1 MGEAKQETLAG
12 MKFNRAVR
20 VEARPEKLSD
30 SGGAVLVREALERS
44 GLLRALSNAIEDPRD
59 ARLVTHPQKELL
71 ATFVTMLALGWR
83 DQDDADALRK
93 DPLLRLAVSERTG
106 DAPLRD
112 DPEFAGTRNPP
123 VPQGLASQP
132 TLSRLLH
139 RLASSERLEALRG
152 GLRECAERRLLA
164 LNGGRKAA
172 HITLDVDGLPIP
184 VEGLQPGSA
193 YSGYV
198 HDTIFY
204 PLVTTSAELGD
215 MISVRLR
222 RGNAHAAEG
231 ACEAIR
237 EDVQWAREHLA
248 HGVSVRIDAGMP
260 SEELLAMMEEER
272 VHYVARLRNN
282 AVLDEMAEPYLRRPV
297 GRRPTTTRMWIHECK
312 YKAEKTWSRAR
323 RVVLVVVDEPDE
335 LLLRHFW
342 LVTSWRADKVSGEKL
357 LERYRRRGE
366 AEGHLGEF
374 KDVVGLKLSSSPRG
388 ERSEDWRSKIY
399 GPVRTCDDPFF
410 RANDAL
416 LQLCAIAYNAMHML
430 RRVLYLGLPPGE
442 HGWSLQRLRE
452 RVLRVAARVTL
463 HSRRVI
469 VVVTNASARYWSL
482 IWQNWTALDEPLA
495 CPQ

>member
-12 MKFNRAVR
+12 LKFNRAVR
-20 VEARPEKLSD
+20 VEARPERLSD

-44 GLLRALSNAIEDPRD
+44 GLLQALSSAIEDPRD
-59 ARLVTHPQKELL
+59 SRRITHPQKELL

-112 DPEFAGTRNPP
+112 DPEFTKTHNPP
-123 VPQGLASQP
+123 EPQGLASQP

-139 RLASSERLEALRG
+139 RLGERERLDALRG

-164 LNGGRKAA
+164 LNGGQKAA
-172 HITLDVDGLPIP
+172 HITLDVDGLPIS

-193 YSGYV
+193 YNGYV

-215 MISVRLR
+215 MIAVRLR
-222 RGNAHAAEG
+222 EGNAGAAAG

-237 EDVQWAREHLA
+237 EDVQWARAHLA
-248 HGVSVRIDAGMP
+248 HSVSVRIDAGMP
-260 SEELLAMMEEER
+260 SEELLRMMEEDR
-272 VHYVARLRNN
+272 VRYVARLKNN
-282 AVLDEMAEPYLRRPV
+282 AVLDRLAAPYLKRPS
-297 GRRPTTTRMWIHECK
+297 GRRPSTVRTWIHECK
-312 YKAEKTWSRAR
+312 YQAGTWSRSR

-342 LVTSWRADKVSGEKL
+342 IVTNWRADRVPGEQV
-357 LERYRRRGE
+357 LERYRRRGT

-374 KDVVGLKLSSSPRG
+374 KDVIGLKLSSAPRG
-388 ERSEDWRSKIY
+388 QRSEDWRSQII
-399 GPVRTCDDPFF
+399 GPVRPCDDPFF
-410 RANDAL
+410 HANDAL

-430 RRVLYLGLPPGE
+430 RRVLYLALPVEE
-442 HGWSLQRLRE
+442 HGWSLRRVRE
-452 RVLRVAARVTL
+452 RILRVAARVSL
-463 HSRRVI
+463 HARRVI
-469 VVVTNASARYWSL
+469 VVVTQASARYWSL
-482 IWQNWTALDEPLA
+482 IWEHWNALDDPL
-495 CPQ
+495 PHGR